1 MLIPNVGLP
10 KFGTAKSVRNRIIS
24 ADGYM
29 KYMPV
34 GGIIDGTKTRNP
46 FNSGIATDTAAYR
59 DLEAGLLM
67 GRVTSGGK
75 WANSVIGVT
84 QGAILTAGTT
94 LSLTAAAAVE
104 LVRRQGATGTF
115 TVTGPPTAAGTVRTL
130 TVTYSAVNTTSGD
143 VTITAM
149 GVNEV
154 QTVNLVTAGT
164 GGTLRLLVPKPDGT
178 IALTPA
184 IAWNATDATLLASA
198 NTALDTATGVVGGLV
213 ATAIAATDTDLGF
226 KVTFSGTGYAG
237 LTGPTTGGQ
246 WPLIEVH
253 TLFTSNTG
261 ANVVRTTSGV
271 SGAMVTGAFVGP
283 TDGSQVPL
291 SFIPND
297 FGQYIPDDSSD
308 IPFPQIPWRG
318 AVLGDQILPY
328 AADTALRQYVRDKL
342 DLAGNFEWNELLAG

>member
-24 ADGYM
+24 SDGYF

-34 GGIIDGTKTRNP
+34 GGIIDGTKTRNA

-84 QGAILTAGTT
+84 QGAITGAGTT
-94 LSLTAAAAVE
+94 LSLTAIAAVE

-115 TVTGPPTAAGTVRTL
+115 SLTGPKAAAGTVRER
-130 TVTYSAVNTTSGD
+130 TVTYSAVNTGTGD
-143 VTITAM
+143 VTITAL
-149 GVNEV
+149 GTNQQEDVRF
-154 QTVNLVTAGT
+154 TVAAT
-164 GGTLRLLVPKPDGT
+164 GGNVQLNVQKVDGT
-178 IALTPA
+178 RATTA
-184 IAWNATDATLLASA
+184 NIAWNATDATFLASI
-198 NTALDTATGVVGGLV
+198 NSALDTTTGVVGGIV

-226 KVTFSGTGYAG
+226 TLTYSGTGFAG
-237 LTGPTTGGQ
+237 ETFAPAIVALLPTSAVAAYTV
-246 WPLIEVH
+246 P
-253 TLFTSNTG
+253 
-261 ANVVRTTSGV
+261 RTTAV
-271 SGAMVTGAFVGP
+271 SGAFVVGSFVGP

-297 FGQYIPDDSSD
+297 FGQFIPDDSSD
-308 IPFPQIPWRG
+308 IGFPQIPWKG
-318 AVLGDQILPY
+318 AVLGANLLPY

-342 DLAGNFEWNELLAG
+342 DVAGNFEWNELLAG